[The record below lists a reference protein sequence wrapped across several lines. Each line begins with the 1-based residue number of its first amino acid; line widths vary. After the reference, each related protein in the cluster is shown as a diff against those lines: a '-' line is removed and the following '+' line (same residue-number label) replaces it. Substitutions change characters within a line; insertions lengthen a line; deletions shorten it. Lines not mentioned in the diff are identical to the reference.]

1 MLNGL
6 LSSDVSGQLR
16 GEVYFQSHSLKKK
29 ILHSI
34 TLIYYIMQL
43 NRCIKNVCVCV
54 GDFTVNMYFSSRAS
68 SGYTGQLFLLRTTRA
83 GCS

>member
-54 GDFTVNMYFSSRAS
+54 GGT
-68 SGYTGQLFLLRTTRA
+68 LLWICIFLVEPAVDTL
-83 GCS
+83 GNFFF